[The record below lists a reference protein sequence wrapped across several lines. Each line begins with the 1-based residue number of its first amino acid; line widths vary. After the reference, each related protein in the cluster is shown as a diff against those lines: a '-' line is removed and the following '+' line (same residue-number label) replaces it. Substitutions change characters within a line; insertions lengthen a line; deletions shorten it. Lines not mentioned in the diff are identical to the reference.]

1 MPRIRVPLANFQ
13 FGEVSP
19 SLTSRTDTKIYT
31 ASAKKVENF
40 FLRNEGGLLRRF
52 GTERIYEF
60 DTTVDPV
67 TCTITVSDY
76 ANIAIGSTVVLNT
89 GDTEITLEFELATF
103 DIGIGSISGTYTVG
117 ETVTGG
123 TSSATGV
130 YISNTSSKMV
140 LQTISGTFQSG
151 ETLTGGTSSATST
164 SSSVLTS
171 TSPSSA
177 VGNKHFVRANLSNNT
192 TADNIYTALNAVSGF
207 TVANPSAAVVTVK
220 RDSYNSTDNLTV
232 TSSDTTR
239 LTVVNFTGN
248 TKRQHRLVPFIFS
261 DDERYIIS
269 LEDAKIRVFQ
279 ISPTTGAV
287 SFIQTITADTSSAA
301 LPFGDD
307 ILEELTFAQSGDIMF
322 IAHQTFMVRQ
332 LERTSLTTFQVTT
345 YNFDSRIDQFGINQP
360 YYSFHAKDVTLD
372 PSATSGNGI
381 TLTTS
386 AAYFESGHVNT
397 RLRYQGNEI
406 VITAVASSTSATG
419 NVIGN
424 LTVRLAADAIETT
437 EGIADVEVTFALHG
451 LKVNDSITL
460 SNAGAVGGISAANIN
475 GARTIQE
482 VIDENVFV
490 ITCGQNAANTSVGGG
505 SIKVTTHAPTTEWEE
520 QSYSALRGFPA
531 AVAFHENR
539 LWFAG
544 TISQPDGIWASQ
556 SASYFNFDVGDG
568 DDNDALDLTASIGEI
583 NTIRHIVSNRDLQLF
598 SSTNEFYIP
607 AFTDKPITPTNAQIK
622 RQTPY
627 GASSVRPQPFDGA
640 TLFVQKTGSVVREYI
655 FSDSEGAYVSTG
667 ISTLSPHLIT
677 DPVQMGVLTGAINRP
692 ESYAF
697 LINRNGKI
705 AIFTSNRS
713 EERAG
718 WSEFT
723 TQGKFHSVC
732 VIDDRVFFVVQHDK
746 GGGSQKFILS
756 EMDSEYNLDFSD
768 KFTGTAG
775 VFAVSSHFANGAVVD
790 VVSGTDY
797 LGSFTVAGGNV
808 DVSAVEE
815 ITSAE
820 IGYSFNVEAETLPV
834 DAQVVGGPLT
844 GQPRAI
850 NRVILDLN
858 STLSVSVNGTALVI
872 RQVNS
877 NFSQDRVAVT
887 GKEEFRLLG
896 YSTDPTVKITQI
908 SPLSLQINGLVAE
921 VAF

>member
-19 SLTSRTDTKIYT
+19 SLTSRTDTKIYN
-31 ASAKKVENF
+31 AAAKKVENF

-52 GTERIYEF
+52 GTERVYEF
-60 DTTVDPV
+60 DTTVDPT

-76 ANIAIGSTVVLNT
+76 ANIATGSTIVLNI
-89 GDTEITLEFELATF
+89 GDTEITLEFEAA
-103 DIGIGSISGTYTVG
+103 G
-117 ETVTGG
+117 
-123 TSSATGV
+123 A
-130 YISNTSSKMV
+130 SN
-140 LQTISGTFQSG
+140 
-151 ETLTGGTSSATST
+151 
-164 SSSVLTS
+164 
-171 TSPSSA
+171 PSSA
-177 VGNKHFVRANLSNNT
+177 VGNTHFVRAHQSNNT
-192 TADNIYTALNAVSGF
+192 TADNIFAALNAVSGF
-207 TVANPSAAVVTVK
+207 TVANPAAAVVTVK
-220 RDSYNSTDNLTV
+220 RDNYNSIDNLTV
-232 TSSDTTR
+232 ISSDTTR
-239 LTVVNFTGN
+239 LTSTNFSGG

-269 LEDAKIRVFQ
+269 LEDAKIRIFQ
-279 ISPTTGAV
+279 ISPTSGAV
-287 SFIQTITADTSSAA
+287 SLIQTITADTSSAA
-301 LPFGDD
+301 LPFDDD
-307 ILEELTFAQSGDIMF
+307 ILEELTYAQSGDIMF
-322 IAHQTFMVRQ
+322 IAHQTFMIRQ
-332 LERTSLTTFQVTT
+332 LVRTGLTAFEVSTF
-345 YNFDSRIDQFGINQP
+345 NFDTRIDQFGINQP
-360 YYSFHAKDVTLD
+360 YYSFHPTDMTLD
-372 PSATSGNGI
+372 VNASSGTGK

-386 AAYFESGHVNT
+386 AAYFNAAHVGT
-397 RLRYQGNEI
+397 RLRYHKSEI
-406 VITAVASSTSATG
+406 LITAVASATSATG
-419 NVIGN
+419 NIIGA
-424 LTVRLAADAIETT
+424 LTARLGADAIETT
-437 EGIADVEVTFALHG
+437 DGVADVEVTFALHG
-451 LKVNDSITL
+451 LKVNDSVTI
-460 SNAGAVGGISAANIN
+460 SNAGAVGGISANNIN

-482 VIDENVFV
+482 VVDENVFV
-490 ITCGQNAANTSVGGG
+490 VTCGANANASSVGGG
-505 SIKVTTHAPTTEWEE
+505 SIKVTTHAPTTQWEE
-520 QSYSALRGFPA
+520 QSYSSYRGFPA

-544 TISQPDGIWASQ
+544 TIAQPDGIWASK

-568 DDNDALDLTASIGEI
+568 ADNDALDLTASIGEI
-583 NTIRHIVSNRDLQLF
+583 NTIRHIVSNRDLQIF

-627 GASSVRPQPFDGA
+627 GSSSVKPQAFDGA

-655 FSDSEGAYVSTG
+655 YSDAEGAYVSTG

-677 DPVQMGVLTGAINRP
+677 DPVQMGILTGAINRP

-697 LINRNGKI
+697 LVNRNGNM

-746 GGGSQKFILS
+746 GGGTQKFILS

-768 KFTGTAG
+768 KFIGSAG
-775 VFAVSSHFANGAVVD
+775 VFGVSSHFANGAVVD
-790 VVSGTDY
+790 VVNGTDY
-797 LGSFTVAGGNV
+797 LGAFTVAGGNV
-808 DVSAVEE
+808 DVSAVQT

-872 RQVNS
+872 RQTTS
-877 NFSQDRVAVT
+877 NFSTARVPIT

-908 SPLSLQINGLVAE
+908 SPLALQINGLVAE

>member
-31 ASAKKVENF
+31 AAAKKVENF

-52 GTERIYEF
+52 GTERVYEF

-76 ANIAIGSTVVLNT
+76 ANIAVGSTIVLNT
-89 GDTEITLEFELATF
+89 GDTEITLQFEAA
-103 DIGIGSISGTYTVG
+103 GAS
-117 ETVTGG
+117 
-123 TSSATGV
+123 
-130 YISNTSSKMV
+130 
-140 LQTISGTFQSG
+140 
-151 ETLTGGTSSATST
+151 
-164 SSSVLTS
+164 
-171 TSPSSA
+171 SPSSA
-177 VGNKHFVRANLSNNT
+177 SGNTHFVRAHQDNNT
-192 TADNIYTALNAVSGF
+192 TADNIFTALNAVSGF
-207 TVANPSAAVVTVK
+207 TVTNPAAAVVTVK

-261 DDERYIIS
+261 DDERYIVS
-269 LEDAKIRVFQ
+269 LEDAKIRIFQ

-332 LERTSLTTFQVTT
+332 LERTGLTTFQVTT

-627 GASSVRPQPFDGA
+627 GSSSVRPQPFDGA
-640 TLFVQKTGSVVREYI
+640 TLFIQKTGSVVREYI
-655 FSDSEGAYVSTG
+655 FSDNEGAYVSTG

-732 VIDDRVFFVVQHDK
+732 VIDDRVFFVTQHDK

-908 SPLSLQINGLVAE
+908 SPLSLQINGLIAE

>member
-19 SLTSRTDTKIYT
+19 SLTSRTDTKIYN
-31 ASAKKVENF
+31 AAAKKVENF

-60 DTTVDPV
+60 DTTVDPT

-76 ANIAIGSTVVLNT
+76 ANIATGSTIVLNT
-89 GDTEITLEFELATF
+89 GDTEITLEFEAA
-103 DIGIGSISGTYTVG
+103 GAS
-117 ETVTGG
+117 
-123 TSSATGV
+123 
-130 YISNTSSKMV
+130 
-140 LQTISGTFQSG
+140 
-151 ETLTGGTSSATST
+151 
-164 SSSVLTS
+164 
-171 TSPSSA
+171 SPSSA
-177 VGNKHFVRANLSNNT
+177 SGNTHFVRAHQNNNT
-192 TADNIYTALNAVSGF
+192 TADNIFTALNAVSGF
-207 TVANPSAAVVTVK
+207 TVANPAAAVVTVK
-220 RDSYNSTDNLTV
+220 RDSYNSVDNLTV

-239 LTVVNFTGN
+239 LTATNFTGG

-269 LEDAKIRVFQ
+269 LEDVKIRIFQ

-287 SFIQTITADTSSAA
+287 SLIQTITADTSSAA

-307 ILEELTFAQSGDIMF
+307 ILEELTYAQSGDIMF

-332 LERTSLTTFQVTT
+332 LVRTGLTAFEVSTF
-345 YNFDSRIDQFGINQP
+345 NFDTRIDQFGINQP
-360 YYSFHAKDVTLD
+360 YYPFHPTNVTLD
-372 PSATSGNGI
+372 VNATSGTGK

-386 AAYFESGHVNT
+386 AAYFNAAHVGT
-397 RLRYQGNEI
+397 RLRYHKSEI
-406 VITAVASSTSATG
+406 LITAVASATSATG
-419 NVIGN
+419 NIIDS
-424 LTVRLAADAIETT
+424 LTARLAADAIETT
-437 EGIADVEVTFALHG
+437 DGVADVEVTFALHG
-451 LKVNDSITL
+451 LKVNDSITI
-460 SNAGAVGGISAANIN
+460 SNAGAVGGIAANQIN
-475 GARTIQE
+475 GTRAIQE
-482 VIDENVFV
+482 VVDENVFV
-490 ITCGQNAANTSVGGG
+490 VTCGANANASSVGGG
-505 SIKVTTHAPTTEWEE
+505 SIKITTHAPTTQWEE
-520 QSYSALRGFPA
+520 QSYSSYRGFPA

-544 TISQPDGIWASQ
+544 TIAQPDGIWASQ

-568 DDNDALDLTASIGEI
+568 ADNDALDLTASIGEI
-583 NTIRHIVSNRDLQLF
+583 NTIRHIVSNRDLQIF

-627 GASSVRPQPFDGA
+627 GSSSVKPQPFDGA
-640 TLFVQKTGSVVREYI
+640 TLFVQKTGSVIREYI
-655 FSDSEGAYVSTG
+655 YSDAEGAYVSTG

-677 DPVQMGVLTGAINRP
+677 DPVQMGILTGAINRP

-697 LINRNGKI
+697 LVNRNGKM

-732 VIDDRVFFVVQHDK
+732 VIDDRVFFVMQHDK
-746 GGGSQKFILS
+746 GGNTEKFILS
-756 EMDSEYNLDFSD
+756 EMDNEYNLDFSD

-775 VFAVSSHFANGAVVD
+775 VFGVSSHFVNGAVVD
-790 VVSGTDY
+790 VVNGTDY
-797 LGSFTVAGGNV
+797 LGLFTVAGGNV
-808 DVSAVEE
+808 DVSAVQE

-872 RQVNS
+872 RQVTS
-877 NFSQDRVAVT
+877 NFSTARVPVT

-908 SPLSLQINGLVAE
+908 SPLALQINGLVAE

>member
-13 FGEVSP
+13 FGEISP

-31 ASAKKVENF
+31 AAAKKVENF

-192 TADNIYTALNAVSGF
+192 TADNISTALNAVSGF
-207 TVANPSAAVVTVK
+207 TVANPAAAVVTVK

-287 SFIQTITADTSSAA
+287 SLIQTITADTSSAV

-307 ILEELTFAQSGDIMF
+307 ILEELTYAQSGDIMF

-332 LERTSLTTFQVTT
+332 LVRTSLTTFEVST
-345 YNFDSRIDQFGINQP
+345 YNFDERIDQFGINQP
-360 YYSFHAKDVTLD
+360 YYSFHAKNVTLD

-386 AAYFESGHVNT
+386 AAYFQSGHVNT

-406 VITAVASSTSATG
+406 VITAVNSATSATG

-437 EGIADVEVTFALHG
+437 EGTADVEVTFALHG

-475 GARTIQE
+475 GTRTIQE

-490 ITCGQNAANTSVGGG
+490 VTCGQNAATTSVGGG

-655 FSDSEGAYVSTG
+655 YSDSEGAYVSTG

-732 VIDDRVFFVVQHDK
+732 VIDDRVFFTVQHDK
-746 GGGSQKFILS
+746 GGGTQKFVLS

-775 VFAVSSHFANGAVVD
+775 VFAVSSHFANGAIVD

-850 NRVILDLN
+850 NRVVLDLN

-877 NFSQDRVAVT
+877 NFSTARVPVT

>member
-31 ASAKKVENF
+31 AAAKKVENF

-52 GTERIYEF
+52 GTERVYEF

-76 ANIAIGSTVVLNT
+76 ANIAVGSTIVLNT
-89 GDTEITLEFELATF
+89 GDTEITLQFEAA
-103 DIGIGSISGTYTVG
+103 GAS
-117 ETVTGG
+117 
-123 TSSATGV
+123 
-130 YISNTSSKMV
+130 
-140 LQTISGTFQSG
+140 
-151 ETLTGGTSSATST
+151 
-164 SSSVLTS
+164 
-171 TSPSSA
+171 SPSSA
-177 VGNKHFVRANLSNNT
+177 SGNTHFVRAHQDNNT
-192 TADNIYTALNAVSGF
+192 TADNIFTALNAVSGF
-207 TVANPSAAVVTVK
+207 TVTNPAAAVVTVK

-232 TSSDTTR
+232 TSSATTR

-261 DDERYIIS
+261 DDERYIVS
-269 LEDAKIRVFQ
+269 LEDAKIRIFQ

-332 LERTSLTTFQVTT
+332 LERTGLTTFQVTT

-627 GASSVRPQPFDGA
+627 GSSSVRPQPFDGA
-640 TLFVQKTGSVVREYI
+640 TLFIQKTGSVVREYI
-655 FSDSEGAYVSTG
+655 FSDNEGAYVSTG

-732 VIDDRVFFVVQHDK
+732 VIDDRVFFVTQHDK

-877 NFSQDRVAVT
+877 NFSTDRVAVT

-908 SPLSLQINGLVAE
+908 SPLSLQINGLIAE

>member
-19 SLTSRTDTKIYT
+19 SLTSRTDTKIYN
-31 ASAKKVENF
+31 AAAKKVENF

-52 GTERIYEF
+52 GTERVYEF
-60 DTTVDPV
+60 DTTVDPT

-76 ANIAIGSTVVLNT
+76 ANIATGSTIVLNI
-89 GDTEITLEFELATF
+89 GDTEITLEFEAA
-103 DIGIGSISGTYTVG
+103 G
-117 ETVTGG
+117 
-123 TSSATGV
+123 A
-130 YISNTSSKMV
+130 SN
-140 LQTISGTFQSG
+140 
-151 ETLTGGTSSATST
+151 
-164 SSSVLTS
+164 
-171 TSPSSA
+171 PSSA
-177 VGNKHFVRANLSNNT
+177 VGNTHFVRAHQSNNT
-192 TADNIYTALNAVSGF
+192 TADNIFAALNAVSGF
-207 TVANPSAAVVTVK
+207 TVANPAAAVVTVK
-220 RDSYNSTDNLTV
+220 RDNYNSIDNLTV
-232 TSSDTTR
+232 ISSDTTR
-239 LTVVNFTGN
+239 LTSTNFSGG

-269 LEDAKIRVFQ
+269 LEDAKIRIFQ
-279 ISPTTGAV
+279 ISPTSGAV
-287 SFIQTITADTSSAA
+287 SLIQTITADTSSAA
-301 LPFGDD
+301 LPFDDD
-307 ILEELTFAQSGDIMF
+307 ILEELTYAQSGDIMF
-322 IAHQTFMVRQ
+322 IAHQTFMIRQ
-332 LERTSLTTFQVTT
+332 LVRTGLTAFEVSTF
-345 YNFDSRIDQFGINQP
+345 NFDTRIDQFGINQP
-360 YYSFHAKDVTLD
+360 YYSFHPTDMTLD
-372 PSATSGNGI
+372 VNASSGTGK

-386 AAYFESGHVNT
+386 AAYFNAAHVGT
-397 RLRYQGNEI
+397 RLRYHKSEI
-406 VITAVASSTSATG
+406 LITAVASATSATG
-419 NVIGN
+419 NIIGA
-424 LTVRLAADAIETT
+424 LTARLGADAIETT
-437 EGIADVEVTFALHG
+437 DGVADVEVTFALHG
-451 LKVNDSITL
+451 LKVNDSVTI
-460 SNAGAVGGISAANIN
+460 SNAGAVGGISANNIN

-482 VIDENVFV
+482 VVDENVFV
-490 ITCGQNAANTSVGGG
+490 VTCGANANASSVGGG
-505 SIKVTTHAPTTEWEE
+505 SIKVTTHAPTTQWEE
-520 QSYSALRGFPA
+520 QSYSSYRGFPA

-544 TISQPDGIWASQ
+544 TIAQPDGIWASK

-568 DDNDALDLTASIGEI
+568 ADNDALDLTASIGEI
-583 NTIRHIVSNRDLQLF
+583 NTIRHIVSNRDLQIF

-627 GASSVRPQPFDGA
+627 GSSSVKPQAFDGA

-655 FSDSEGAYVSTG
+655 YSDAEGAYVSTG

-677 DPVQMGVLTGAINRP
+677 DPVQMGILTGAINRP

-697 LINRNGKI
+697 LVNRNGKM

-746 GGGSQKFILS
+746 GGGTQKFILS

-768 KFTGTAG
+768 KFIGSAG
-775 VFAVSSHFANGAVVD
+775 VFGVSSHFANGAVVD
-790 VVSGTDY
+790 VVNGTDY
-797 LGSFTVAGGNV
+797 LGAFTVAGGNV
-808 DVSAVEE
+808 NVSAVQT

-850 NRVILDLN
+850 NKVILDLN

-872 RQVNS
+872 RQTTS
-877 NFSQDRVAVT
+877 NFSTARVPIT

-908 SPLSLQINGLVAE
+908 SPLALQINGLVAE